1 MKTIKLEE
9 MVVNAVLNPD
19 KRFTHKEW
27 KDTEYIYWC
36 SVYHRFRG
44 ERGDEDINDY
54 STMLKGWVE
63 YNGK

>member
-9 MVVNAVLNPD
+9 MIINAITNPD

-27 KDTEYIYWC
+27 KPDEYIYWC

-44 ERGDEDINDY
+44 DEGDESIEDY
-54 STMLKGWVE
+54 STTRKGWKE
-63 YNGK
+63 WK